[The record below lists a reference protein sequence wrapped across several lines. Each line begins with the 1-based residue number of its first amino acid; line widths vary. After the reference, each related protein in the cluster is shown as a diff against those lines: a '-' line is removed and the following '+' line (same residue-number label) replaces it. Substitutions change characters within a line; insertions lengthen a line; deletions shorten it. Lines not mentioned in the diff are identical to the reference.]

1 VIVRVFCSCGADIL
15 VRECR
20 LRAFPGWDGL
30 VFTFRG
36 QECPRHMS
44 PTTRA
49 LHSALQTVHNIP
61 RLLRQ
66 FAARKEKTPFAAVEH
81 RISCKDLL
89 DGFNIP
95 ADWALI
101 QSNDDG
107 Q

>member
-1 VIVRVFCSCGADIL
+1 M
-15 VRECR
+15 
-20 LRAFPGWDGL
+20 RAAGI
-30 VFTFRG
+30 RG